1 MFVCVGFRALV
12 WLLVCWCN
20 CLCGVFIWLVIGC
33 LVTMLIVL
41 VLCASLFLV
50 GLIGFRVWLN
60 GYLVRLGL
68 FVCCLWGITFGFGL
82 RFALLAP
89 ARYFLL

>member
-1 MFVCVGFRALV
+1 MWRVYLACDWLFGYYVNSVGIVCF
-12 WLLVCWCN
+12 
-20 CLCGVFIWLVIGC
+20 FI
-33 LVTMLIVL
+33 
-41 VLCASLFLV
+41 LV

-68 FVCCLWGITFGFGL
+68 FVCCLWDITFGFGL
-82 RFALLAP
+82 RFALLVP